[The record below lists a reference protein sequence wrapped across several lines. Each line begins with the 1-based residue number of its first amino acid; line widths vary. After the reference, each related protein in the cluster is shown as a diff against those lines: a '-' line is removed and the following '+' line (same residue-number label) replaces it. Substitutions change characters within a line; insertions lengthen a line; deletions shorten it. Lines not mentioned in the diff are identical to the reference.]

1 MLNDQKLYLIISEVN
16 SAKRQLRIRRRQEYK
31 IFAYRYQ
38 YFHVIVILFLT
49 EQQTILLF
57 PRSIERIALIASSSR
72 ISYHLGRRSI
82 EHRNK
87 RKKRSRTD
95 KKLIEPA
102 KYNLS
107 EDLIRSVSN
116 TFMWKKI
123 QSYRIRLVYF
133 P

>member
-38 YFHVIVILFLT
+38 YFPVIAILFLT

-57 PRSIERIALIASSSR
+57 PRSIERIALIASSNTDR
-72 ISYHLGRRSI
+72 ISCHLGRRSI
-82 EHRNK
+82 EDRNSGELPTK
-87 RKKRSRTD
+87 H
-95 KKLIEPA
+95 
-102 KYNLS
+102 NLS

-116 TFMWKKI
+116 TFMWKKKI
-123 QSYRIRLVYF
+123 QSHRIRLIYF